1 MKKLLI
7 IFIVILTLLFGGF
20 MLHNHNTKK
29 HYIDVQKKR
38 IELYLNYNLKGF
50 NFKHITITKTYSN
63 PMGANIIKGYINSDK
78 SLYFTA
84 SIFSDTEYQ
93 FDGDISLTEKLD
105 SYFFKEDK
113 STNTNDI
120 VKQKHLDK
128 KHYEA
133 KSPMFF
139 AL

>member
-1 MKKLLI
+1 MKKILAISTIILVLLVSCFLI
-7 IFIVILTLLFGGF
+7 Y
-20 MLHNHNTKK
+20 NHNVKQ
-29 HYIDVQKKR
+29 HYVDVQKKR

-93 FDGDISLTEKLD
+93 FDGDIFLTEKLD
-105 SYFFKEDK
+105 SYFLKEDK

-120 VKQKHLDK
+120 IKQKHLDK
-128 KHYEA
+128 KDYEA
-133 KSPMFF
+133 KPPMFF